1 MPAATLTSDALGPAR
16 IAGAGLSFGRSKAIT
31 PKMKRRELTFVLRN
45 LATLIDN
52 GLALPKA
59 LSTLARERALRK
71 HSSMLDALRRKI
83 ETGET
88 FSAALAGFPKIFNDV
103 LVNQVRVGE
112 KSGTLPAALGRIAT
126 QLEKSDQIRSQVT
139 KKLAYP
145 ALLLVAGSA
154 AVTFMLLFVVPIF
167 EQTYAESKVPLP
179 WITQALVEVGHFMK
193 SVGWLFPLLIVA
205 AVVTLK
211 QMRSRK
217 SSALA
222 MDFALLRIPGIG
234 PWLRDLSVLEFMDV
248 FGNLLE
254 SGFNVVDALDVS
266 AGSVRN
272 RAVRGSIEQ
281 LQSAVTRGERF
292 SRELDRQG
300 DLFPP
305 VVGQLVIIGEKT
317 GNLAKATSHIREHLR
332 REIER
337 TTNILVGTIEPV
349 LTISL
354 AVVIGGILLAIYLP
368 MFDMIG
374 AMKS

>member
-1 MPAATLTSDALGPAR
+1 MATSATASEALRLGKP
-16 IAGAGLSFGRSKAIT
+16 GGFTLSLRQKTTGSAKW
-31 PKMKRRELTFVLRN
+31 KRRDLMYVLRN
-45 LATLIDN
+45 LATLVDN

-59 LSTLARERALRK
+59 LSTLARERALKK
-71 HSSMLDALRRKI
+71 HAPTLDGIRRKI
-83 ETGET
+83 ESGET
-88 FSAALAGFPKIFNDV
+88 FSAALAEFPHSFNDV
-103 LVNQVRVGE
+103 LVNQIRVGE
-112 KSGTLPAALGRIAT
+112 RSGTLAVALSRIAV
-126 QLEKSDQIRSQVT
+126 QLEKADQIRSQVI

-145 ALLLVAGSA
+145 ILLLVAGGA
-154 AVTFMLLFVVPIF
+154 AVIFMLMFVVPVF

-179 WITQALVEVGHFMK
+179 WITQALIALGGWLGA
-193 SVGWLFPLLIVA
+193 VGWLIPVAVIVCIVA
-205 AVVTLK
+205 WKQCRARPLAAAV
-211 QMRSRK
+211 
-217 SSALA
+217 
-222 MDFALLRIPGIG
+222 MDRTLLRVPVIG
-234 PWLRDLSVLEFMDV
+234 PWLRDLAVLEFMEV

-254 SGFNVVDALDVS
+254 SGFNVVDALAVS

-272 RAVRGSIEQ
+272 RAVRDSIEQ

-305 VVGQLVIIGEKT
+305 VVGQLVIVGEKT
-317 GNLAKATSHIREHLR
+317 GNLAKATSHIRVHLR

-337 TTNILVGTIEPV
+337 TTSILVGTIEPV

-354 AVVIGGILLAIYLP
+354 AVLIGGILLAIYLP

>member
-1 MPAATLTSDALGPAR
+1 MPAATFASDALGPAR
-16 IAGAGLSFGRSKAIT
+16 LAGAGLAFSRSKGVT

-193 SVGWLFPLLIVA
+193 SVGWLFPL
-205 AVVTLK
+205 AVVAVVITFK